1 MVNFLLDTNVI
12 SEWTRPLPEPLV
24 VDWLAGAD
32 EDGLYLSVI
41 SLAELRRGVEL
52 LPTGRR
58 RQQLASWLADDL
70 TTRFEDRILAIDVPV
85 ADAWG
90 RVMVAAQSAGITLDS
105 MDGWLAATAQV
116 HDLVLVT
123 RNSRDFDRLDM
134 AILNPWLT

>member
-12 SEWTRPLPEPLV
+12 SEWTRPRPEPLV

-70 TTRFEDRILAIDVPV
+70 TTRFEDRILAIDVSV

-123 RNSRDFDRLDM
+123 RNSRDFERLDM
-134 AILNPWLT
+134 TILNPWLT